1 MKLNT
6 IVVDDSSIQ
15 RITIAKLISEHSN
28 LRLGG
33 DFSNALEAKSYI
45 TNNHVDLIFLDIEM
59 PHITGFDLLDGLK
72 IKPLIVFITSKA
84 DYAVK
89 AFEYSALDFLQKP
102 IKKERFLVS
111 VKKALEMH
119 QLKHD
124 QIHDDHGPH
133 LIIKSNLKKIKV
145 YTSHIKWVE
154 AFGDYIK
161 VVTYEDTFLVLS
173 TMKAFE
179 SELPKDNFLRIHK
192 SYIINLDKV
201 ERFNSKQVEIDSEK
215 IPLSRNKKEE
225 IITILENY

>member
-15 RITIAKLISEHSN
+15 RITIAKLISDHPN
-28 LRLGG
+28 LLLGG
-33 DFSNALEAKSYI
+33 DFSNALEAKNYI
-45 TNNHVDLIFLDIEM
+45 TNNAVDLIFLDIEM
-59 PHITGFDLLDGLK
+59 PHITGFDLIDGLK

-89 AFEYSALDFLQKP
+89 AFDYSALDFLQKP
-102 IKKERFLVS
+102 IKKTRFLVAA
-111 VKKALEMH
+111 KKAIEMH
-119 QLKHD
+119 QLKND
-124 QIHDDHGPH
+124 QSHDDNGPH

-145 YTSHIKWVE
+145 YTSHVKWVE

-161 VVTYEDTFLVLS
+161 VVTYEDTHLVLS
-173 TMKAFE
+173 TMKSFE
-179 SELPKDNFLRIHK
+179 IELPKDNFLRIHK

-201 ERFNSKQVEIDSEK
+201 DRFNSKQVEIGGEK

-225 IITILENY
+225 IISILENY

>member
-15 RITIAKLISEHSN
+15 RITIAKLISEHPN
-28 LRLGG
+28 LKLCG
-33 DFSNALEAKSYI
+33 DFANALETKNFV
-45 TNNHVDLIFLDIEM
+45 NNHHVDLIFLDIEM

-72 IKPLIVFITSKA
+72 EKPQIIFITSKA

-89 AFEYSALDFLQKP
+89 AFDYAATDFLQKP
-102 IKKERFLVS
+102 INKERFMLS
-111 VKKALEMH
+111 VKKAVEMH
-119 QLKHD
+119 HLKHENHQD
-124 QIHDDHGPH
+124 EHGPH
-133 LIIKSNLKKIKV
+133 IIIKSNLKKIKV
-145 YTSHIKWVE
+145 FTAKIKWIE

-161 VVTYEDTFLVLS
+161 VVTYDETYLVLS

-179 SELPKDNFLRIHK
+179 TELNNDQFLRIHK
-192 SYIINLDKV
+192 SYIINLEKV
-201 ERFNSKQVEIDSEK
+201 ERFNSKFVEIDGEK